1 MTDTKYIV
9 DKLFEAGIEIS
20 THLIDSFNMLAEKF
34 GTTASEVF
42 DILVKKEFITGVYC
56 LVVAG
61 ILLILVILFLIVLVK
76 SDGETLSVVS
86 FIAAITFFI
95 VALILGYHG
104 AYHVYTPEYA
114 AIEEIV
120 EMIQDVRRVQ

>member
-1 MTDTKYIV
+1 MIV
-9 DKLFEAGIEIS
+9 F
-20 THLIDSFNMLAEKF
+20 
-34 GTTASEVF
+34 
-42 DILVKKEFITGVYC
+42 
-56 LVVAG
+56 
-61 ILLILVILFLIVLVK
+61 VK
-76 SDGETLSVVS
+76 SDDEILSVVS
-86 FIAAITFFI
+86 SLVAITFFI